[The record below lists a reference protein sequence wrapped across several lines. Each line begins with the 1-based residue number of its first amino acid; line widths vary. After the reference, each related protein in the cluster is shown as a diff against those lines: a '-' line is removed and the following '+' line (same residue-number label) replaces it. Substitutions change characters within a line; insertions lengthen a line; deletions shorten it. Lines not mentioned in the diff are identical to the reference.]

1 MSHDAHCEYFRQL
14 VIVLSMKKV
23 NRWKSFEKKCICRDV
38 FQAINVKSS
47 REILLLMVVALG
59 LVGGETK
66 VFYSIH
72 LFAISRS
79 CKRQHFKTKVCTAIL
94 K

>member
-23 NRWKSFEKKCICRDV
+23 YRWKSFEKKCICRDV

-47 REILLLMVVALG
+47 REILLLMVLALG

-66 VFYSIH
+66 VSQFICLPFRDH
-72 LFAISRS
+72 A
-79 CKRQHFKTKVCTAIL
+79 KGTTL
-94 K
+94 KQKFVLQS